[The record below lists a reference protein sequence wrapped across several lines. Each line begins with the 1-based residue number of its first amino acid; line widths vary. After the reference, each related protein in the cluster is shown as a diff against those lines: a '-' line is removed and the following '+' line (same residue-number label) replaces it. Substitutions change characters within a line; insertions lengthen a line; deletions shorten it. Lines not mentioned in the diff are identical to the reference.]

1 MPSLG
6 SSSRVLE
13 MVVLS
18 RGGKG
23 PEGTPAHLLKLFLLS
38 SNTAKF
44 AVNSLT
50 RAVNQHSEMQQKRTR
65 KVAAA
70 PSHPGGLTCRREA
83 GGICCVFCIR
93 RVFVASQ

>member
-13 MVVLS
+13 MDVPS
-18 RGGKG
+18 RGGGKG

-38 SNTAKF
+38 GNTAKF

-50 RAVNQHSEMQQKRTR
+50 RAVNQHREMQQKRTGKLLQHLR
-65 KVAAA
+65 TLVD
-70 PSHPGGLTCRREA
+70 
-83 GGICCVFCIR
+83 
-93 RVFVASQ
+93 